1 MQLYLDR
8 LFDLSYLRT
17 IKNSGFLFPFSIFI
31 EVGPFMKFD
40 CVGTALNSP
49 NSSENG
55 KKVRR
60 RYGMR
65 LADGGS
71 NY

>member
-1 MQLYLDR
+1 M
-8 LFDLSYLRT
+8 
-17 IKNSGFLFPFSIFI
+17 N
-31 EVGPFMKFD
+31 FD
-40 CVGTALNSP
+40 CVGTALNNP

-60 RYGMR
+60 RNGTR
-65 LADGGS
+65 LADGSS